1 MLGFRI
7 TVIIFPCHWT
17 KYLKPTHCPCFQFWL
32 KPLEHLCL
40 FYNCCSRRSCLYSP
54 ISFQTHLKDAAEKG
68 SGKKGIPLQVI
79 SSVVVN
85 CLLFCPHVIS
95 IVHLFLQ
102 YSCLEKKL
110 RLNTALCKIKK
121 SAFAM
126 LSLVTGS
133 CGMCY
138 RILSF
143 KCSDEILLW
152 IIIH

>member
-1 MLGFRI
+1 M
-7 TVIIFPCHWT
+7 
-17 KYLKPTHCPCFQFWL
+17 
-32 KPLEHLCL
+32 
-40 FYNCCSRRSCLYSP
+40 
-54 ISFQTHLKDAAEKG
+54 
-68 SGKKGIPLQVI
+68 
-79 SSVVVN
+79 
-85 CLLFCPHVIS
+85 IS

-133 CGMCY
+133 CGMGY

-143 KCSDEILLW
+143 KCSDENLRDSVLDYHPSKAFGYGCEERRPGAGQGW
-152 IIIH
+152 PMG